1 MNLYFEIY
9 RLTDIF
15 VSISFHKD
23 EKHLL
28 TIQNP
33 EKTGTS
39 YLTKWDLTKDCEP
52 VKTIR
57 LHNAPVTAAAL
68 E

>member
-1 MNLYFEIY
+1 M
-9 RLTDIF
+9 
-15 VSISFHKD
+15 SSFHKD

-33 EKTGTS
+33 DRHGNA
-39 YLTKWDLTKDCEP
+39 YLTMWELEKDCEP
-52 VKTIR
+52 VKTIKV
-57 LHNAPVTAAAL
+57 HSAPVTTAAL